1 MDSIHCRKCISGMSL
16 DIIVYLKTKSG
27 LYTLPWTVSS
37 TDITKVLDD
46 TQTKLLETGYI

>member
-1 MDSIHCRKCISGMSL
+1 MSL
-16 DIIVYLKTKSG
+16 NIIVYLKTKSG

-46 TQTKLLETGYI
+46 TQTKLLDTIRYNIFGIVYNEGY